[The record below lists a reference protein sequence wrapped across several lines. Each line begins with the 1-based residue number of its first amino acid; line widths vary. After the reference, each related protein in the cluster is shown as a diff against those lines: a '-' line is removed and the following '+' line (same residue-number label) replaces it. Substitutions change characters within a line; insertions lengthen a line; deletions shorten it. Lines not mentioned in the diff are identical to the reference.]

1 MLAPEVKPGI
11 WFHDLPALATLRSTV
26 AAVDAG
32 TTQAGMAMAGVA
44 QSGPE
49 AYRTHVA
56 SGVGTSQEGEA
67 MILLSYVRRLAQ
79 QPRVFWLVPNSEA
92 GVGALRTYEEAGHC
106 GDGIHHLHGTVM
118 GGRRLSPT
126 SAINEVTAPSH
137 WITDLNVR
145 VDVATQEPPEVDVTW
160 LLPRPFSFLPPVTY
174 RDQCQLSP
182 TALSDWLQDRASIPA
197 PAGYEAQ
204 WGVNYTSGSGLPLD

>member
-11 WFHDLPALATLRSTV
+11 WFHDLPALATLRGTV
-26 AAVDAG
+26 VAVDAG

-79 QPRVFWLVPNSEA
+79 
-92 GVGALRTYEEAGHC
+92 
-106 GDGIHHLHGTVM
+106 
-118 GGRRLSPT
+118 
-126 SAINEVTAPSH
+126 
-137 WITDLNVR
+137 
-145 VDVATQEPPEVDVTW
+145 
-160 LLPRPFSFLPPVTY
+160 
-174 RDQCQLSP
+174 
-182 TALSDWLQDRASIPA
+182 
-197 PAGYEAQ
+197 
-204 WGVNYTSGSGLPLD
+204 